1 MARGL
6 SRVSWSRTHFNKN
19 NMKTLR
25 KHLKGVS
32 AGLASI
38 MLFATSA
45 VGFSP
50 IPNRMNA
57 EKVASIADTYFK
69 NCATCKYI
77 TVYNSENEVVY
88 DGLVHDEKN
97 IKNEKL
103 NKLLAKSDFLMSN
116 KITKYYIVTN

>member
-1 MARGL
+1 
-6 SRVSWSRTHFNKN
+6 
-19 NMKTLR
+19 MKTLR

-32 AGLASI
+32 AGLASV

-50 IPNRMNA
+50 IPNRMNE
-57 EKVASIADTYFK
+57 EKVASIADVYFE

-116 KITKYYIVTN
+116 KITNYYIVTN